1 MQIKNQCKFE
11 RVDSCIM
18 NRAIGKYVLSLISEV
33 RYLNVIPPRIP
44 VTLKR
49 EWDVNILK
57 LETLE
62 NRVTKDVPIHAG
74 DAVMGFYGVDL
85 KWYNAKVVKI
95 INDHSFMLVYDGYNN
110 KEIRSRG
117 HILVQ
122 GEDPKDLR

>member
-1 MQIKNQCKFE
+1 
-11 RVDSCIM
+11 M

-33 RYLNVIPPRIP
+33 RYRDVILPRIP
-44 VTLKR
+44 IALKR

-62 NRVTKDVPIHAG
+62 NRVTKDVLIHAG

-122 GEDPKDLR
+122 GEDPTDLR